1 MLRNAIEYVN
11 ATFESRR
18 PRNSTMSVAFRVEH
32 DMLEEN
38 MAQTV
43 APDLPE
49 FGAVDWHSWLDL
61 IIGAVIVVAVIVVMA
76 AIAEP
81 TAISTMSDPNLAP

>member
-1 MLRNAIEYVN
+1 
-11 ATFESRR
+11 
-18 PRNSTMSVAFRVEH
+18 MSVAFRVEH

-43 APDLPE
+43 AHDLPE